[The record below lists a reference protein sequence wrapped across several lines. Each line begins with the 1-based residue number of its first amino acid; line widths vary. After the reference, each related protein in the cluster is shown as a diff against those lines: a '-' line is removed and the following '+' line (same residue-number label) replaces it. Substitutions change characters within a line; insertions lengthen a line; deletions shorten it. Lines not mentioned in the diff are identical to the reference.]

1 MKRITKVYI
10 VIGLC
15 IMARV
20 VLCFYY
26 ARDNH
31 ELPFF
36 LGVFGLSIL
45 VIDWL
50 ECKDIMPKVIWHPM
64 TEKPLFQFGIA
75 DIVVMKPCAL
85 GGCDL
90 YHLKVMRSEWSDVS
104 EQYKD
109 TKWAYTSELS
119 KAYYI

>member
-15 IMARV
+15 IMALV

-50 ECKDIMPKVIWHPM
+50 ECKDIMPKDIWHPM
-64 TEKPLFQFGIA
+64 TEKPLFEFGIA
-75 DIVVMKPCAL
+75 KIVLMSQCPL
-85 GGCDL
+85 GGYDL
-90 YHLKVMRSEWSDVS
+90 FHMEVMRSEWSKIS
-104 EQYKD
+104 EQYSGQ
-109 TKWAYTSELS
+109 KWAYTSELS
-119 KAYYI
+119 KANYI